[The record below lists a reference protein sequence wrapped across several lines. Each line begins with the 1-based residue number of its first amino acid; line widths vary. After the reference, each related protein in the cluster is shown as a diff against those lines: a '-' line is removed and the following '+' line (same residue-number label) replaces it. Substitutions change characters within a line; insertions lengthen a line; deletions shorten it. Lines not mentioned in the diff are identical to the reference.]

1 MRESYMDFQYVGYTR
16 DRKLLKGKV
25 TALDEEAALDVLKY
39 SGYNVLSLKKITPFF
54 NAEKLS
60 ATFSQIKPQELV
72 MFSRQLALL
81 VETGTDIVSALDLL
95 RGQITSSDLRKIV
108 MEVVG
113 DLRGGLPLVQALE
126 KHPKAFS
133 ALYCRTIAIS
143 AETGNLEQGFR
154 LMADHIAKHA
164 DSAKKIR
171 SALIYPI
178 IVLVL
183 AVGVIAVLVTFVMPA
198 FINLYGSLGVELPAV
213 TRALIAIVTFLLNYG
228 LFLLAGIAGIAIA
241 VFAYTKT
248 PVGSYQWDRFKL
260 GFPKLGPIIQFSE
273 LSRCCRT
280 ISLLFRA
287 GVPLPEIMTLTI
299 NGSGNKVVS
308 RSLTQVR
315 EEMLK
320 GQGLS
325 RPMTRDPIF
334 LPLMVQMAA
343 VGEGTGNL
351 DNTMDTVAQS
361 YEMEADD
368 RTDNLVAL
376 VQPAMTLFMGG
387 LVGFI
392 ALALVSTMYSI
403 MGSFG

>member
-1 MRESYMDFQYVGYTR
+1 MDFQYIGYTR
-16 DRKLLKGKV
+16 DRKLMRGKV
-25 TALDEEAALDVLKY
+25 TAPSEDAALDVLKY
-39 SGYNVLSLKKITPFF
+39 SGYNVLSLKKVTPFF
-54 NAEKLS
+54 NSEKLT

-81 VETGTDIVSALDLL
+81 VETGSDIVSALDLL
-95 RGQITSSDLRKIV
+95 RGQIVHSGLRKIV
-108 MEVVG
+108 TEVMA
-113 DLRGGLPLVQALE
+113 DLRSGVPLAQALE

-133 ALYCRTIAIS
+133 PLYCRTIAIG

-154 LMADHIAKHA
+154 LMANHIEKQIV
-164 DSAKKIR
+164 SGKKIR

-183 AVGVIAVLVTFVMPA
+183 AVIVIAVLTIFVMPA
-198 FINLYGSLGVELPAV
+198 FVDLYSSLGVKLPAI
-213 TRALIAIVTFLLNYG
+213 TRALIAIVNFLLSYG
-228 LFLLAGIAGIAIA
+228 LFLLAGIAGIALA
-241 VFAYTKT
+241 SFAYTRT
-248 PVGSYQWDRFKL
+248 PVGSYQWDKL
-260 GFPKLGPIIQFSE
+260 KLRLPKFGPIIQFSE
-273 LSRCCRT
+273 LGRCCRT

-287 GVPLPEIMTLTI
+287 GVPLPEIMTLAI
-299 NGSGNKVVS
+299 NGSGNKVFTQA
-308 RSLTQVR
+308 LTQVR

-325 RPMTRDPIF
+325 RPMTRNPIF

-351 DNTMDTVAQS
+351 DITMDTVAQS

-368 RTDNLVAL
+368 RTSTLIAM
-376 VQPAMTLFMGG
+376 VQPAMTIFMGG

-392 ALALVSTMYSI
+392 ALALVSTMYSVL
-403 MGSFG
+403 GSFG

>member
-1 MRESYMDFQYVGYTR
+1 MDFQYVGYTR
-16 DRKLLKGKV
+16 DRKLMKGKV
-25 TALDEEAALDVLKY
+25 TAPNEDAALDVLKY
-39 SGYNVLSLKKITPFF
+39 SGYNVLSLKKTTPFF

-60 ATFSQIKPQELV
+60 ATFSQIKPQELI

-95 RGQITSSDLRKIV
+95 RGQITHRDLKKIVGEVVADLRS
-108 MEVVG
+108 
-113 DLRGGLPLVQALE
+113 GLPLVQALE
-126 KHPKAFS
+126 RHPKAFS
-133 ALYCRTIAIS
+133 PLYCRTIAIS
-143 AETGNLEQGFR
+143 AETGNLERGFR
-154 LMADHIAKHA
+154 LMADHIEKHA
-164 DSAKKIR
+164 ASAKKIH

-213 TRALIAIVTFLLNYG
+213 TRALIAIVGFLLNYG
-228 LFLLAGIAGIAIA
+228 LFLLAGIAGVAIA
-241 VFAYTKT
+241 VFAYIKT
-248 PVGSYQWDRFKL
+248 PFGSYKWDGFKL
-260 GFPKLGPIIQFSE
+260 SLPKLGPIIQFSE
-273 LSRCCRT
+273 LSRCCIT

-287 GVPLPEIMTLTI
+287 GVPLPEIMTLAI
-299 NGSGNKVVS
+299 SGSGNKVI
-308 RSLTQVR
+308 RRALTQVR
-315 EEMLK
+315 DEMLK

-325 RPMTRDPIF
+325 RPMARDPVF

-361 YEMEADD
+361 YDMEADD
-368 RTDNLVAL
+368 RTNNLVAL
-376 VQPAMTLFMGG
+376 VQPAMTIFMGG

-392 ALALVSTMYSI
+392 ALALVSTMYSM
-403 MGSFG
+403 MGSFS

>member
-1 MRESYMDFQYVGYTR
+1 MQESSVDFQYVGYTQE
-16 DRKLLKGKV
+16 RKLMRGKV
-25 TALDEEAALDVLKY
+25 TAPSEEAALDVLKY
-39 SGYNVLSLKKITPFF
+39 SGYNVLSLKKLTPFF
-54 NAEKLS
+54 NTEKLS
-60 ATFSQIKPQELV
+60 ASFSQIKPQELV

-81 VETGTDIVSALDLL
+81 VESGTDIVSALDLI
-95 RGQITSSDLRKIV
+95 RGQITHSGLRKIV
-108 MEVVG
+108 AEVAA
-113 DLRGGLPLVQALE
+113 DLRSGLPLAQALE

-133 ALYCRTIAIS
+133 PLYCRTIAIS

-154 LMADHIAKHA
+154 LMADHIEKHA
-164 DSAKKIR
+164 ASAKKIHG
-171 SALIYPI
+171 ALIYPI

-183 AVGVIAVLVTFVMPA
+183 AVVVITVLVTFVMPA
-198 FINLYGSLGVELPAV
+198 FVDLYGSLGVELPAV
-213 TRALIAIVTFLLNYG
+213 TRALMAIVTFLLNYG
-228 LFLLAGIAGIAIA
+228 LFLLAGIAGIALA
-241 VFAYTKT
+241 VFAYTRT
-248 PVGSYQWDRFKL
+248 PVGSYHWDGFKL
-260 GFPKLGPIIQFSE
+260 RFPKIGPITQFSE

-287 GVPLPEIMTLTI
+287 GVPLPEIMTLAI
-299 NGSGNKVVS
+299 NGSGNKVVA

-320 GQGLS
+320 GQGLA
-325 RPMTRDPIF
+325 RPMARDPVF

-368 RTDNLVAL
+368 RTNNLVAMI
-376 VQPAMTLFMGG
+376 QPAMTIFMGG

-403 MGSFG
+403 LGSFG

>member
-1 MRESYMDFQYVGYTR
+1 MDFQYVGYTR

-248 PVGSYQWDRFKL
+248 PIGSYQWDRFKL
-260 GFPKLGPIIQFSE
+260 GSPKLGPIIQFSE

-325 RPMTRDPIF
+325 RPMTRDPVF

-368 RTDNLVAL
+368 RTDNFVAL

>member
-1 MRESYMDFQYVGYTR
+1 MDFQYVGYTR

-25 TALDEEAALDVLKY
+25 TAVNEEAALDVLKY

-54 NAEKLS
+54 NVEKLS

-95 RGQITSSDLRKIV
+95 RAQITNSDLRKIV
-108 MEVVG
+108 MEVVA
-113 DLRGGLPLVQALE
+113 DLRSGLPLVQALE

-133 ALYCRTIAIS
+133 PLYCRTIAIS
-143 AETGNLEQGFR
+143 AETGNLERGFR
-154 LMADHIAKHA
+154 LMADHIEKHA
-164 DSAKKIR
+164 ASAKKIR

-213 TRALIAIVTFLLNYG
+213 TRALIAIVGFLLNYG

-241 VFAYTKT
+241 VFAYIKT
-248 PVGSYQWDRFKL
+248 PIGSYQWDRFKL
-260 GFPKLGPIIQFSE
+260 GFPKLGPIIHFSE

-287 GVPLPEIMTLTI
+287 GVSLPEIMTLAI
-299 NGSGNKVVS
+299 NGSGNKVV
-308 RSLTQVR
+308 RQALTQVR
-315 EEMLK
+315 DEMLK

-325 RPMTRDPIF
+325 RPMARDPVF

-368 RTDNLVAL
+368 RTNNLVAL
-376 VQPAMTLFMGG
+376 VQPAMTIFMGG

-403 MGSFG
+403 MGSFGG

>member
-1 MRESYMDFQYVGYTR
+1 MDFQYVGYTR

-198 FINLYGSLGVELPAV
+198 FINLYGSLGVELPVV

-248 PVGSYQWDRFKL
+248 PIGSYQWDRFKL
-260 GFPKLGPIIQFSE
+260 GSPKLGPIIQFSE

-325 RPMTRDPIF
+325 RPMTRDPVF

>member
-1 MRESYMDFQYVGYTR
+1 MQESYMDFQYVGYTR

-25 TALDEEAALDVLKY
+25 TAPNEEAALDVLKY

-60 ATFSQIKPQELV
+60 ATFSQIKPEELV

-95 RGQITSSDLRKIV
+95 RGQITHRDLKKIV
-108 MEVVG
+108 MDVIA
-113 DLRGGLPLVQALE
+113 DLRSGLPLVQALE

-133 ALYCRTIAIS
+133 PLYCRTIAIS
-143 AETGNLEQGFR
+143 AETGNLERGFR
-154 LMADHIAKHA
+154 LMADHIEKHA
-164 DSAKKIR
+164 ASAKKIR

-213 TRALIAIVTFLLNYG
+213 TRALIAIVGFLLNYG
-228 LFLLAGIAGIAIA
+228 LFLLAGIAAIAIA
-241 VFAYTKT
+241 VFAYIKT
-248 PVGSYQWDRFKL
+248 PAGSYQWDGFKL
-260 GFPKLGPIIQFSE
+260 SSPKFGPIIQFSE

-287 GVPLPEIMTLTI
+287 GVPLPEIMTLAI
-299 NGSGNKVVS
+299 NGSGNKVV
-308 RSLTQVR
+308 RRALTQVR
-315 EEMLK
+315 DEMLK

-325 RPMTRDPIF
+325 RPMSRDHVF

-368 RTDNLVAL
+368 RTNNLVAL
-376 VQPAMTLFMGG
+376 VQPAMTIFMGG

-403 MGSFG
+403 MGAFG

>member
-1 MRESYMDFQYVGYTR
+1 MDVI
-16 DRKLLKGKV
+16 
-25 TALDEEAALDVLKY
+25 A
-39 SGYNVLSLKKITPFF
+39 
-54 NAEKLS
+54 
-60 ATFSQIKPQELV
+60 
-72 MFSRQLALL
+72 
-81 VETGTDIVSALDLL
+81 
-95 RGQITSSDLRKIV
+95 DLRSGI
-108 MEVVG
+108 
-113 DLRGGLPLVQALE
+113 PLVQALE

-133 ALYCRTIAIS
+133 PLYCRTIAIS
-143 AETGNLEQGFR
+143 AETGNLERGFR
-154 LMADHIAKHA
+154 LMAEHIEKHTE
-164 DSAKKIR
+164 SSKKIR
-171 SALIYPI
+171 SALIYPL

-183 AVGVIAVLVTFVMPA
+183 AIGVIAVLVTFVMPA
-198 FINLYGSLGVELPAV
+198 FVNLYGSLGVELPAV

-228 LFLLAGIAGIAIA
+228 LFLVAGIAAIAIA

-248 PVGSYQWDRFKL
+248 PLGSYQWDGFKL
-260 GFPKLGPIIQFSE
+260 RFPKLGPIIQFSE

-287 GVPLPEIMTLTI
+287 GVPLPEIMTLAI
-299 NGSGNKVVS
+299 SGSGNKVI
-308 RSLTQVR
+308 REAITQVR

-325 RPMTRDPIF
+325 RPMASDPIF

-368 RTDNLVAL
+368 RTNNLVAL
-376 VQPAMTLFMGG
+376 VQPAMTIFMGG

-403 MGSFG
+403 MGSFS

>member
-1 MRESYMDFQYVGYTR
+1 MDFQYVGYTR

-25 TALDEEAALDVLKY
+25 TAINEEAALDVLKY
-39 SGYNVLSLKKITPFF
+39 SGYNVLSLKKMTPFF

-60 ATFSQIKPQELV
+60 ATFSQIKPQELI

-108 MEVVG
+108 MEVVA
-113 DLRGGLPLVQALE
+113 DLRSGLPLAQALE

-154 LMADHIAKHA
+154 LMAEHIEKHA

-198 FINLYGSLGVELPAV
+198 FINLYSSLGAELPAV
-213 TRALIAIVTFLLNYG
+213 TRALIAIVGFLLNYG

-241 VFAYTKT
+241 VFAYIKT
-248 PVGSYQWDRFKL
+248 PVGSYQWDGFKL
-260 GFPKLGPIIQFSE
+260 GFPKLGPIIQFGE

-287 GVPLPEIMTLTI
+287 GVPLPEIMTLSI
-299 NGSGNKVVS
+299 NGSGNKVV
-308 RSLTQVR
+308 RRALTQVR
-315 EEMLK
+315 DEMLK

-325 RPMTRDPIF
+325 RPMSRDPVF

-368 RTDNLVAL
+368 RTNNLVAL
-376 VQPAMTLFMGG
+376 VQPAMTIFMGG

-403 MGSFG
+403 MGSFGG